1 MDLEEEDKTP
11 PVANPE
17 PAVDAV
23 SPVADTVATAGDV
36 PPPSAPPPPR
46 PREPRVPLPS
56 SLQEIVG
63 ALLFAS
69 ESPLTAGEL
78 RNTVRGVAPDEGDDA
93 ELMDVYKTCTS
104 REIDQALHGLEK
116 ELERS
121 GCGFRLVCSGGAY
134 RLQTTPTCGRYVRAL
149 LKLDRPNRLSRAS
162 LETLAIVA
170 YRQPI
175 TKAEIEQIRGV
186 GVDTIMKSL
195 VELQLV
201 RLVGRSELPGHPFLY
216 GTTPLFLEHFGL
228 ASLSEL
234 NALDPTLQRSNPRER
249 AKLFVKK
256 EKPADE
262 TPAESA
268 DASESVDESA
278 PATDSV
284 VETSDAAVES
294 APDDAEAQVA
304 AASGEVVSAGLSG
317 GSDDDDVFID
327 DTPEEFDEDDD
338 EDADDDVEDEDSDTD
353 DDDDFDDDEDDEDD
367 DDLDDDGE
375 GDEEDED
382 A

>member
-1 MDLEEEDKTP
+1 MDLEEEDRTP

-23 SPVADTVATAGDV
+23 SPVADTASTAGDV

-256 EKPADE
+256 EKPVDE

-294 APDDAEAQVA
+294 APDDAEVQVA

-327 DTPEEFDEDDD
+327 DTPDEFDEDDD
-338 EDADDDVEDEDSDTD
+338 EDAD

>member
-1 MDLEEEDKTP
+1 MDLEEENKTP
-11 PVANPE
+11 SAANSE

-23 SPVADTVATAGDV
+23 SPVADAASTADDA
-36 PPPSAPPPPR
+36 PPSAPPPPR

-256 EKPADE
+256 EKPAEE
-262 TPAESA
+262 TPAEA
-268 DASESVDESA
+268 AVASETVDESA
-278 PATDSV
+278 GTTAPV

-294 APDDAEAQVA
+294 ALDDAEPQVA
-304 AASGEVVSAGLSG
+304 DASGEVVSAGLSG
-317 GSDDDDVFID
+317 GAEDDVFID
-327 DTPEEFDEDDD
+327 DTPDEFDEDD

-353 DDDDFDDDEDDEDD
+353 DEDDFDDDEDDEDD